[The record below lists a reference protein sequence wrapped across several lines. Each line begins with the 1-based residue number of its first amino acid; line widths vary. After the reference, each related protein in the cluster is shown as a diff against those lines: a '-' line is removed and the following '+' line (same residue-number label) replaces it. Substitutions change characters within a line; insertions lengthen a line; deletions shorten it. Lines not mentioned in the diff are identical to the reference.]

1 MTPRIAIVTGAG
13 QGVGRAIAVQLA
25 SAGHRVALVGR
36 DSDKLESVA
45 QELAG
50 PSLCISVD
58 LTDPSGVEAA
68 FDTVERTWG
77 PADILVAN
85 AGASLAASVVDTT
98 DEQWQHMLDSNL
110 TAPFRCLRRALPSM
124 LDRRW
129 GRVVVI
135 ASIVAKRG
143 ERQVSAYSASKHG
156 VLGLVRAAADEV
168 ARQGVTVNAVCP
180 GYVATPM
187 TDATVRAIAQRGDI
201 EESEAREILAK
212 RQPIGR
218 LVEPDEVASAVLA
231 CIDNA
236 AINGQGINIDGG
248 AVQS

>member
-98 DEQWQHMLDSNL
+98 DEQW
-110 TAPFRCLRRALPSM
+110 
-124 LDRRW
+124 
-129 GRVVVI
+129 
-135 ASIVAKRG
+135 
-143 ERQVSAYSASKHG
+143 
-156 VLGLVRAAADEV
+156 
-168 ARQGVTVNAVCP
+168 
-180 GYVATPM
+180 
-187 TDATVRAIAQRGDI
+187 
-201 EESEAREILAK
+201 
-212 RQPIGR
+212 
-218 LVEPDEVASAVLA
+218 
-231 CIDNA
+231 
-236 AINGQGINIDGG
+236 
-248 AVQS
+248 